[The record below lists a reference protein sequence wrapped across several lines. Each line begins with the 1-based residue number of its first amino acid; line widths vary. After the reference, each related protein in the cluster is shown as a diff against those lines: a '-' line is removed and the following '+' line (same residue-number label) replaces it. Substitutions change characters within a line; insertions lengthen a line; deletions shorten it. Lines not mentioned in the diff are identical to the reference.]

1 MFFHVDILFSPPPS
15 SLKSRMKWLKDEML
29 LDMINKLQTGVNV
42 RGYTHTGWPTVID
55 YSQCDATR
63 HITMLIQSALTWC
76 AMSEKRE
83 RVQTITTVWVWGGE
97 RDQMNGCASVWSQ
110 RVCVH
115 ACLSQWAACNTKAA
129 ATLVSLCSH
138 NTACHR
144 NDIWKHPRRGRKTK
158 QSVGGFVDG

>member
-1 MFFHVDILFSPPPS
+1 MFFQGVIFFNTPPPPP
-15 SLKSRMKWLKDEML
+15 KNRMKWLKDEML
-29 LDMINKLQTGVNV
+29 LDMINKLQSGVNV
-42 RGYTHTGWPTVID
+42 CGYTHTRWPTVID

-63 HITMLIQSALTWC
+63 RITMLIQSALTWC

-83 RVQTITTVWVWGGE
+83 RGQTVWVWEGE
-97 RDQMNGCASVWSQ
+97 RDQTVWSQ
-110 RVCVH
+110 WVCVH

-138 NTACHR
+138 SIACHR
-144 NDIWKHPRRGRKTK
+144 NDIWKHPHRGRKTK